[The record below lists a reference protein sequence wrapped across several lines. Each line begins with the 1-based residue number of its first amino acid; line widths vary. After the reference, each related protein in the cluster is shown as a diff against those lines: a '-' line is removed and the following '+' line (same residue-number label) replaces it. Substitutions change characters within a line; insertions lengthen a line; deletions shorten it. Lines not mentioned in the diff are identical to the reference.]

1 MVDGESLIEHL
12 SEEIAKIEAT
22 QEKKKELD
30 SKYKTLNS
38 AISDALSKLNEDEE
52 TIGENKGKEKII
64 DENKAVFI
72 EKIIK
77 AKNDYQN

>member
-1 MVDGESLIEHL
+1 MIDGESLIEHL

-38 AISDALSKLNEDEE
+38 EISDALSKLNEDEE
-52 TIGENKGKEKII
+52 TIRENKGKEKII
-64 DENKAVFI
+64 DENKTVFI
-72 EKIIK
+72 EKNNK
-77 AKNDYQN
+77 GKR